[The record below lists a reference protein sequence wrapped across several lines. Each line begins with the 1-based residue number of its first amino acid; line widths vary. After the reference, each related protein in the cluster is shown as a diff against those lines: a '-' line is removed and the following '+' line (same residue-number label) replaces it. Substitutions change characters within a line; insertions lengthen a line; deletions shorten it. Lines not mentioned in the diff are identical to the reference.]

1 MGLCFGGS
9 ESTVVDIEQK
19 QFVEKCFFVSEYD
32 IYIFFS
38 QFVLG
43 MVPNFQ

>member
-32 IYIFFS
+32 FF
-38 QFVLG
+38 FFF
-43 MVPNFQ
+43 PNLS